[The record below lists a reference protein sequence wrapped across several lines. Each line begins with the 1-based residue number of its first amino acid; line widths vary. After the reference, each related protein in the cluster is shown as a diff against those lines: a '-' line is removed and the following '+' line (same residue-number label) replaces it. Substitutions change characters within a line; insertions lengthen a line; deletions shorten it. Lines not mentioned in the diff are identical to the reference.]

1 MTQGRNSFRVLLLED
16 SEMDADLI
24 SAHLD
29 RIGPTVDLVR
39 AIDRDSFKR
48 ALKLDAYDVILSDYS
63 LPGFDGL
70 SALVIARGVAP
81 ETPFIFVSG
90 VLGEEIAAESFKQG
104 ATDYVLKSRLAR
116 LEPAVTRA
124 LAESEARANQRQIE
138 QALAERE
145 ASYRA
150 LVDVIGTVVWSTRP
164 DGQLDECPQWEA
176 LTGQPAEAHRGWGW
190 LDALHPDDKAHAR
203 VVWSAALETSGI
215 YDVEYRLRSSSGDYL
230 WYNSRGVP
238 VIADGVASHWV
249 GVCIDI
255 NDRKQAE
262 EHTQLLINELNHRVK
277 NNLATVQ
284 AIAVQTL
291 RDTVPLPM
299 AKKDFMARLRA
310 LARAH
315 DVLTRENWE
324 SATLGEVVMDALEPH
339 GGEVDARYEIG
350 GPSIRLD
357 AKTAISFSMALHE
370 LSTNA
375 AKYGAFS
382 VPTGRVR
389 VDWQIQEGGAEPSL
403 RLVWRETGGPP
414 VARPER
420 RGFGSKLIERGL
432 AAELRGEVQL
442 NFELTGVVCTIDAPL
457 SSVGTGAWNGD

>member
-1 MTQGRNSFRVLLLED
+1 
-16 SEMDADLI
+16 MDADLI
-24 SAHLD
+24 CAHLD
-29 RIGPTVDLVR
+29 KIGPTVDLVR
-39 AIDRDSFKR
+39 AIDRDSFNR
-48 ALKLDAYDVILSDYS
+48 ALELNGYDVILSDYS

-70 SALVIARGVAP
+70 SALAIAREVMP
-81 ETPFIFVSG
+81 EAPFIFVSG
-90 VLGEEIAAESFKQG
+90 VLGEEIAADSFKLG
-104 ATDYVLKSRLAR
+104 ATDYVLKSRLGR

-124 LAESEARANQRQIE
+124 LAESETRASQRRIE

-164 DGQLDECPQWEA
+164 DGRLDDCPQWET
-176 LTGQPAEAHRGWGW
+176 LTGQPPEEHRGWGW
-190 LDALHPDDKAHAR
+190 LDALHPEDRAHAGA
-203 VVWSAALETSGI
+203 VWTAALEAGGV
-215 YDVEYRLRSSSGDYL
+215 YDIEYRLRLRGGEYR

-238 VIADGVASHWV
+238 VIAAGVVRHWV

-255 NDRKQAE
+255 HERKQTE
-262 EHTQLLINELNHRVK
+262 EHTRLLINELNHRVK

-291 RDTVPLPM
+291 RDTASLPA

-324 SATLGEVVMDALEPH
+324 GATLGEVVTDALEPH
-339 GGEVDARYEIG
+339 GGAADARYEVE
-350 GPSIRLD
+350 GPSLRLD
-357 AKTAISFSMALHE
+357 SKTALSLSMALHE

-382 VPTGRVR
+382 VPAGRVS
-389 VDWQIQEGGAEPSL
+389 VDWRIEDGGAEPLL
-403 RLVWRETGGPP
+403 RLVWRESGGPP
-414 VARPER
+414 VSPPDR

-432 AAELRGEVQL
+432 AAELRGVVRL
-442 NFELTGVVCTIDAPL
+442 NFALTGVVCTIDAPL
-457 SSVGTGAWNGD
+457 SSVGAGA

>member
-1 MTQGRNSFRVLLLED
+1 MIPGQNSVRVLLLED

-29 RIGPTVDLVR
+29 KIGPTVDLVR
-39 AIDRDSFKR
+39 AIDRDSFNA
-48 ALKLDAYDVILSDYS
+48 ALRLDGYDVILSDYS

-70 SALVIARGVAP
+70 SALVIAREVLP

-116 LEPAVTRA
+116 LEPAIIRA
-124 LAESEARANQRQIE
+124 LAESETRANQRQIE

-164 DGQLDECPQWEA
+164 DGRLDECPEWES
-176 LTGQPAEAHRGWGW
+176 LTGQPPDEHRGWGW
-190 LDALHPDDKAHAR
+190 LSTLHPEDQTHAR
-203 VVWSAALETSGI
+203 AVWSAALEAGGI
-215 YDVEYRLRSSSGDYL
+215 YDVEYRLRGRSGDYR
-230 WYNSRGVP
+230 WYNARGVP
-238 VIADGVASHWV
+238 VVAAGVVRHWV

-255 NDRKQAE
+255 HERKQGE
-262 EHTQLLINELNHRVK
+262 EHTRLLIHELNHRVK

-291 RDTVPLPM
+291 RDSVPLPM

-324 SATLGEVVMDALEPH
+324 GATLGEVVMDALEPH
-339 GGEVDARYEIG
+339 GGEPDARYDIG
-350 GPSIRLD
+350 GPSLRLD
-357 AKTAISFSMALHE
+357 AKTALSISMALHE

-389 VDWQIQEGGAEPSL
+389 VDWRIEDGGAEPLL
-403 RLVWRETGGPP
+403 RLVWRESGGPP
-414 VARPER
+414 VSPPER

-432 AAELRGEVQL
+432 AAELRGVVRL

-457 SSVGTGAWNGD
+457 SSVGTGV